1 MKKQAYQIP
10 EVAVTEAQ
18 SLVTYLQTPS
28 APNEG
33 ITYGGED
40 DDPDNPDDPTAKER
54 EDDTTWGN
62 LW

>member
-1 MKKQAYQIP
+1 MKKQSYQIP
-10 EVAVTEAQ
+10 EVAVTEAL

-33 ITYGGED
+33 IHYED
-40 DDPDNPDDPTAKER
+40 DDDPSDDDPTAKER
-54 EDDTTWGN
+54 EEEWGN